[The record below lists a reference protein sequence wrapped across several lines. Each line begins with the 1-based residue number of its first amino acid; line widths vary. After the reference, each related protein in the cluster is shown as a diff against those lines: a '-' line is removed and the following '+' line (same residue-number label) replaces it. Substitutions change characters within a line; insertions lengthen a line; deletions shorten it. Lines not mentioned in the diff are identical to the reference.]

1 MEPIGGYFSLEL
13 SQREEYHKDALRL
26 NTGRNCLEYVLISRG
41 YKKVFIP
48 CYVCD
53 VVLEP
58 FRRLGVQYEFFHVDE
73 NLEIKDSISLNP
85 DEALLYVN
93 YFGLKQ
99 RYVESLAKVFG
110 NRLIV
115 DNTQAFF
122 AKPVSGIDSFYS
134 CRKFFGVP
142 DGAYLYTDKSLD
154 EEFETDES
162 YNRMSHLL
170 KRIDLGAE
178 FGYDDFRMN
187 DDRLSG
193 QPIRQMSR
201 LTHRIMRSIDYQSAA
216 QRRRE
221 NYEYLHQHLA
231 NTNKLHLTLGRTD
244 VPMVYPYFSADSVLR
259 DKLLENKI
267 FVARYWPN
275 VLQWTSSDELEYCFT
290 LHIQHLPVDQRYDL
304 KDMDMILD
312 FFDRMKSQEL
322 SHDSYNCE
330 S

>member
-1 MEPIGGYFSLEL
+1 MMKPLGGYFGLEL
-13 SQREEYHKDALRL
+13 PQFEEYHKKALCL
-26 NTGRNCLEYVLISRG
+26 NTGRNCLEYILISHG
-41 YKKVFIP
+41 YKKVYLPF
-48 CYVCD
+48 YVCD

-58 FRRLGVQYEFFHVDE
+58 FRKLGVQYEFYHVNDHLE
-73 NLEIKDSISLNP
+73 LREHIPLNL

-99 RYVESLAKVFG
+99 PYVDFLAEKYG
-110 NRLIV
+110 PRLII
-115 DNTQAFF
+115 DNTQAFY
-122 AKPVSGIDSFYS
+122 AKPVAGIDTFYS

-187 DDRLSG
+187 EDRLSG

-216 QRRRE
+216 RRRRE

-231 NTNKLHLTLGRTD
+231 NTNKLQLTLGKTD
-244 VPMVYPYFSADSVLR
+244 VPMVYPYLSADSVLR

-304 KDMDMILD
+304 NDMDRILD
-312 FFDRMKSQEL
+312 FL
-322 SHDSYNCE
+322 IG
-330 S
+330 